1 MSENFDTESI
11 VDQLTL
17 EEACALTH
25 GQDFWRLNGVPRLG
39 VPAGLKVT
47 DGPNG
52 ARYVAAAKP
61 PIV

>member
-1 MSENFDTESI
+1 MSGDFDIESI

-39 VPAGLKVT
+39 VPAGLKIT

-52 ARYVAAAKP
+52 AR
-61 PIV
+61 